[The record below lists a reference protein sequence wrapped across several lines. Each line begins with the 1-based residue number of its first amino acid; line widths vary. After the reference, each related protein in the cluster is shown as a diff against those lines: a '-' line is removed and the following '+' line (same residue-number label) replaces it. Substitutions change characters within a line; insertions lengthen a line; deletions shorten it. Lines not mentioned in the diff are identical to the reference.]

1 MNSFFHKIP
10 GAILLP
16 LFLFSPVSLLASRSI
31 NLVDVPS
38 EIMTAIEKKFK
49 GAKMLDAEV
58 DKKKNKTLFEVEIC
72 HHQDLYEVTATRS
85 GKIVSTDLAGS
96 CT

>member
-1 MNSFFHKIP
+1 MNSFFKKIP
-10 GAILLP
+10 GAILLA
-16 LFLFSPVSLLASRSI
+16 LFLFSPISLLASRSI

-38 EIMTAIEKKFK
+38 EIMTAINKKFK

-72 HHQDLYEVTATRS
+72 HRQDLYEVIATRN
-85 GKIVSTDLAGS
+85 GKIVSLNLTGS
-96 CT
+96 CV